1 MNESYTV
8 EAIGHVRSELV
19 QLSVAP
25 RQGNE
30 GAPSAWLEIAPRFE
44 PALLRIA
51 VGDELIL
58 LTWLH
63 RADRGVLQ
71 VHPRNDTRSPLTGVF
86 ATRSQDRPNPV
97 GLHPVKVIAKD
108 GPRLQV
114 APLEAID
121 GTPVIDIKIAL
132 RDR

>member
-1 MNESYTV
+1 MTESYTV
-8 EAIGHVRSELV
+8 ETIGHVRS
-19 QLSVAP
+19 QLMQLAATP
-25 RQGNE
+25 LQGDE

-71 VHPRNDTRSPLTGVF
+71 VHPRNDTHAPLTGVF

-97 GLHPVKVIAKD
+97 GLHPVRVIAKD

-132 RDR
+132 RQR

>member
-8 EAIGHVRSELV
+8 EAIGQVRSELV
-19 QLSVAP
+19 QLGAAP
-25 RQGNE
+25 LQGNE

-44 PALLRIA
+44 PALLRVE

-97 GLHPVKVIAKD
+97 GLHPVEVIAKD

-132 RDR
+132 RLR